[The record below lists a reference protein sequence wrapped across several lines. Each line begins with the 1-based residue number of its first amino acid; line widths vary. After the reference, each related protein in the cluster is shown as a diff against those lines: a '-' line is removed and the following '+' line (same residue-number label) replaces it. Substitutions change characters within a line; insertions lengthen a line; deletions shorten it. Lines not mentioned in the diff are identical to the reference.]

1 MVECLPS
8 MGEALGSMLSTTKIN
23 LHIDLMCFID
33 YVAVAQLLIQWLV
46 MPKQNTKIIS
56 HTSFHSVA
64 EELRFPT
71 LPFRGLRNFF
81 HKPLGEKNIPGC
93 R

>member
-1 MVECLPS
+1 
-8 MGEALGSMLSTTKIN
+8 
-23 LHIDLMCFID
+23 
-33 YVAVAQLLIQWLV
+33 

-81 HKPLGEKNIPGC
+81 HKPLGEKIFLVVDNPPASVPSPPAIETSVS
-93 R
+93 